1 MTDLDRRQPDGVI
14 YRLGRRD
21 PGAWRFPDW
30 VFADKRTGTFGCRY
44 DDPESEYRVLYACSS
59 RYGAFVEVLAYHAA
73 DQQLLP
79 GLDEIEENDVS
90 DAHYPSLPPGHLD
103 LDDFCSER
111 CIGEAHVRPD
121 RSFAAVCAPASI
133 EILNENDEI
142 AQSASASGM
151 PIPFGGE
158 DVRLTRERIVTQQI
172 SRFVWS
178 HSSAAGEAEF
188 AGIHYPSRHE
198 AGVDNWALFEL
209 EPADRVPPWS
219 AVVADSEANL
229 DERDDDFRRAVIE
242 HSITLV

>member
-30 VFADKRTGTFGCRY
+30 VYADKRTGTFGCRY

-79 GLDEIEENDVS
+79 GLEEIDENDPS
-90 DAHYPSLPPGHLD
+90 DADHPSLPPGHLD
-103 LDDFCSER
+103 LDDFCAER
-111 CIGEAHVRPD
+111 CIGEAQLHHD
-121 RSFAAVCAPASI
+121 RSFASVCAPASI
-133 EILNENDEI
+133 DILNDNDEI
-142 AQSASASGM
+142 SRSSSASGM

-158 DVRLTRERIVTQQI
+158 DVRLTRERVVTQKI
-172 SRFVWS
+172 SRFVWIQ
-178 HSSAAGEAEF
+178 SSPSGDPEF
-188 AGIHYPSRHE
+188 AGIHYPSRHD
-198 AGVDNWALFEL
+198 ADVDNWALFEL
-209 EPADRVPPWS
+209 EPADSEPPWS
-219 AVVADSEANL
+219 AVLGGVESNL
-229 DERDDDFRRAVIE
+229 DERDDDFRRAVAE